1 MQNKVK
7 FTRDFYISSY
17 GYDAKSTIL
26 QTAGYYKDHA
36 ESCERNAKQGGDKT
50 SGYLLRKE
58 MIELSKVWQFGTSL
72 HIDFL
77 DSSKPL
83 PPGVNM
89 TLKLHRNNDDFVII
103 KNDDKEY
110 KIKLLKLGVEFR
122 KIDYMPA
129 KVARDIMRFE
139 NGEEYIMPF
148 NKTRLTTRVIPQGIS
163 SFSTPEIYRGP
174 LPQQLIIGFV
184 KHSAYNADPKLNPYI
199 FENLGIKSLVFKVNG
214 RSHPSTEYRPD
225 FANNKCTREYIH
237 MHDALGIRRL
247 NSGLGINQKDFAKNN
262 CFFVLDLSSDQ
273 CNNARK
279 YHSFKLHTLL

>member
-1 MQNKVK
+1 M
-7 FTRDFYISSY
+7 
-17 GYDAKSTIL
+17 

-36 ESCERNAKQGGDKT
+36 ESCERNAKQGSDKT
-50 SGYLLRKE
+50 SGYQLRKE
-58 MIELSKVWQFGTSL
+58 LVETSKVWQFGTSL

>member
-1 MQNKVK
+1 M
-7 FTRDFYISSY
+7 
-17 GYDAKSTIL
+17 

-36 ESCERNAKQGGDKT
+36 ETCERNAKQGGDKT
-50 SGYLLRKE
+50 SGYQLRKE
-58 MIELSKVWQFGTSL
+58 MIESSKVWQFGTSL

-139 NGEEYIMPF
+139 NGEEYIM
-148 NKTRLTTRVIPQGIS
+148 RRYSILDECIRVI
-163 SFSTPEIYRGP
+163 IY
-174 LPQQLIIGFV
+174 
-184 KHSAYNADPKLNPYI
+184 KW
-199 FENLGIKSLVFKVNG
+199 
-214 RSHPSTEYRPD
+214 
-225 FANNKCTREYIH
+225 
-237 MHDALGIRRL
+237 
-247 NSGLGINQKDFAKNN
+247 
-262 CFFVLDLSSDQ
+262 
-273 CNNARK
+273 
-279 YHSFKLHTLL
+279 